1 MRLFLGVG
9 RRQRFACKCLGG
21 DLERAA
27 ISAFAAIRNTD
38 FKRRAPCAIAVIL
51 FAAISALSSAAQD
64 LPRVPGAQVQ
74 DISPKPGFFTEPS
87 VAINPVNPQNVA
99 AAYQD
104 NAHVAY
110 SYDAGK
116 SWTIA
121 DNTASKD
128 YRVSGDVSITYDA
141 KGYAYLCYIAFDKL
155 GTMNYWAHNATRN
168 GIFVRRSPDGGK
180 TWDDNEYIVANQPTA
195 PGIPFEDK
203 PYIVADNTKSRY
215 AGTLYVGWTRWTIA
229 DSQILLSASRDQGKA
244 WSTPIEIDN
253 HRGLPRDDNGAN
265 EGFSGVVGADGTLYA
280 VWGDGAHILMTLSRD
295 GGRSFSKV
303 REIIDTAP
311 IMFDVRGVER
321 SNGFPV
327 IDMDRK
333 SGRLYVVWSDYRNGG
348 VDAFSSTST
357 DGGAKWSPAAR
368 VNSDP
373 LHNGTDHFFQWL
385 AVDQATGAANVIFYD
400 RRVDPQDLNSTIVLA
415 RSSDG
420 GNSFTNYAWTDTPFD
435 PGGVFMGDYTGL
447 AANAGRIYGVWTEKP
462 DPKSHNTVV
471 RVGIADFGTLAGK
484 N

>member
-1 MRLFLGVG
+1 MKSFDGMVAG
-9 RRQRFACKCLGG
+9 AGG
-21 DLERAA
+21 
-27 ISAFAAIRNTD
+27 
-38 FKRRAPCAIAVIL
+38 VIL
-51 FAAISALSSAAQD
+51 FTLFTVVLALPSVAQD
-64 LPRVPGAQVQ
+64 LPRAPGAVVQ

-87 VAINPVNPQNVA
+87 VAINPSNPQNVA

-110 SYDAGK
+110 SFDAGK
-116 SWTIA
+116 TWTNA
-121 DNTASKD
+121 ENTASKD

-141 KGYAYLCYIAFDKL
+141 KGTAYLCYIAFDKL

-168 GIFVRRSPDGGK
+168 GIFVRRSPDGGR
-180 TWDDNEYIVANQPTA
+180 TWEDNEYIVANQPTK

-203 PYIVADNTKSRY
+203 PYIVADNTKSEY
-215 AGTLYVGWTRWTIA
+215 AGTLYVGWTRWNIA
-229 DSQILLSASRDQGKA
+229 DSQILLSASRDQGKT
-244 WSTPIEIDN
+244 WSEPIEIDN

-265 EGFSGVVGADGTLYA
+265 EGFSGVVGPNGTLYA
-280 VWGDGAHILMTLSRD
+280 VWGDGAHILLTLSRD

-348 VDAFSSTST
+348 VDVFSSTST
-357 DGGAKWSPAAR
+357 DGGVKWSPAVR
-368 VNSDP
+368 VNSDA
-373 LHNGTDHFFQWL
+373 LHNGADHFFQWL
-385 AVDQATGAANVIFYD
+385 AVDQETGTANVIFYD

-420 GNSFTNYAWTDTPFD
+420 GSSFANYAWTDTPFD

-447 AANAGRIYGVWTEKP
+447 AANAGRVYGVWTEKP
-462 DPKSHNTVV
+462 DPKSRNTIV
-471 RVGIADFGTLAGK
+471 RVGVADFNTPTGTD
-484 N
+484 